1 MHRIKLMV
9 IDVDTEY
16 TLNVCRCLAGN
27 PNIKIVCTET
37 NGNHALNSIHRIKPD
52 VVLTD
57 VQLPGLDG
65 IFLLKETHLMSNP
78 PAFIFCTHFYSDYII
93 ENAQRNGAA
102 YFLYKPVD
110 FHFLPNIIFE
120 CYHSIH
126 SSKERKYSSR
136 SQKVSTQAIESTRI
150 HHLLQDMGM
159 PPRLIGCMYL
169 IESVLLIH
177 ENKILLSNLSKG
189 LYAEIGLKMNTT
201 PSCIERSL
209 RNAISTAYNRGGLT
223 RYFSHRPT
231 NKEFIEYLIHA
242 AENDCRQTQIV

>member
-1 MHRIKLMV
+1 MHKIRLMV
-9 IDVDTEY
+9 IDVDQEY
-16 TLNVCRCLAGN
+16 TMNVCRCIAGK
-27 PNIKIVCTET
+27 PNIEIICTET
-37 NGNHALNSIHRIKPD
+37 NGSTALNSIHRMKPD

-65 IFLLKETHLMSNP
+65 IHLLKETHIMSNP
-78 PAFIFCTHFYSDYII
+78 PVFIFNTHFYSDYII

-120 CYHSIH
+120 CYHSLH
-126 SSKERKYSSR
+126 T
-136 SQKVSTQAIESTRI
+136 SQKQKQTYTSEKNNMQAIESARI
-150 HHLLQDMGM
+150 HRILLDMGM

-169 IESVLLIH
+169 IESIMMIH
-177 ENKILLSNLSKG
+177 ENRILLSNLSKG
-189 LYAEIGLKMNTT
+189 LYAEIGIKMNTS

-209 RNAISTAYNRGGLT
+209 RNAISIAYNRGGLT

-242 AENDCRQTQIV
+242 TEEGCHRSQIC

>member
-1 MHRIKLMV
+1 MHKIRLMV
-9 IDVDTEY
+9 IDVDQEY
-16 TLNVCRCLAGN
+16 TMNVCRCIAGN
-27 PNIKIVCTET
+27 PNIEIICTET
-37 NGNHALNSIHRIKPD
+37 NGSNALSSIYRIKPD

-65 IFLLKETHLMSNP
+65 ILLMKETNFMANP
-78 PAFIFCTHFYSDYII
+78 PIFIFCTHFYSDYII

-120 CYHSIH
+120 CYHSL
-126 SSKERKYSSR
+126 RA
-136 SQKVSTQAIESTRI
+136 SQIQKQASASEKANTHAVDSARI
-150 HHLLQDMGM
+150 HRLLLNMGM

-169 IESVLLIH
+169 IESVLLLQ
-177 ENKILLSNLSKG
+177 ENRILLSNLSKG
-189 LYAEIGLKMNTT
+189 LYAEIGLKMNAS

-209 RNAISTAYNRGGLT
+209 RTAISTAYNRGGLT

-242 AENDCRQTQIV
+242 AEDECLQSQIC